1 MQFCIEMEFHQI
13 QFCNPILCSKS
24 KDLRLFFFHSFTLFA
39 KPPDINSV
47 GICSL
52 DLVLGLILS
61 LLTCLQTGLCRL
73 HESRDCIFASSEVYF
88 SSVVIWNVSWITC
101 QLSIIFGASVIS
113 FILFILSDGDNFFP
127 LICVQCS
134 SST

>member
-24 KDLRLFFFHSFTLFA
+24 KDLRFFFHSFTLFA

>member
-13 QFCNPILCSKS
+13 QFCNPIMCSKS
-24 KDLRLFFFHSFTLFA
+24 KDLRFFFFHSFTLFA

-73 HESRDCIFASSEVYF
+73 HESRDCIFPSSEVYF

-113 FILFILSDGDNFFP
+113 FIPFILSDGDNFFP
-127 LICVQCS
+127 SICVQCS